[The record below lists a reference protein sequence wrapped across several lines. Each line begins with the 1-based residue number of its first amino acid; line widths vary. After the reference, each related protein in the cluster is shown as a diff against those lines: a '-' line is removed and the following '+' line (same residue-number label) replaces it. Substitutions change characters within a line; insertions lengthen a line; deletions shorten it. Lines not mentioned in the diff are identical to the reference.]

1 MFKFFVFCFI
11 GCALGQNK
19 NEVNS
24 VPESPAAQFLGLSA
38 GASALIPNI
47 RATFSCLGRNYGYF
61 ADVDNNCQIFH
72 VCHPSVNAA
81 GEPVIYQF
89 SKFCPNQTRFDQ
101 KRLSCVSVDD
111 PKIIPCIDSTRFYPL
126 TESRFAEL
134 PVIQTTEPQFQQLL
148 PVVEQRVEQLP
159 IEEQRLETLPV
170 KGIQTQIRAQNV
182 VNQLIPTKNVIRNE
196 ALPQQIPQTIPQNLL
211 QPITEQRVEQLVQN
225 SVPVEPSVQQQFV
238 DIRNL
243 EPIQQQSIP
252 VNEPEVP
259 VIQRTFAVKQENN
272 APLTNT
278 QVLRSTPVS
287 QIKSGLVTPAFALR
301 NSQSIPSQVV
311 PQVVAQ
317 PLQTTQQFLVPS
329 NLNLRQTVPQTQYV
343 LQNVPT
349 YQPLYVNPQPVV
361 QTYRAVSSPK
371 VIRPSSYLAQPQNT
385 IANEPVVYSLRY
397 QSVPQYLRTNVQ
409 PSVVRQPLN
418 PVFTQF

>member
-1 MFKFFVFCFI
+1 MFKFFVFCFV
-11 GCALGQNK
+11 GFALGQNQ
-19 NEVNS
+19 NAINS

-38 GASALIPNI
+38 GASELIPNI

-72 VCHPSVNAA
+72 VCHPSRNAA

-101 KRLSCVSVDD
+101 QRLSCVSVDD
-111 PKIIPCIDSTRFYPL
+111 PKIIPCVDSTRFYPS

-134 PVIQTTEPQFQQLL
+134 PVIQTTEPQFQQLS
-148 PVVEQRVEQLP
+148 VVEQKLEQLP
-159 IEEQRLETLPV
+159 IEEQRFESLPV
-170 KGIQTQIRAQNV
+170 KGIQTQIRTQNV
-182 VNQLIPTKNVIRNE
+182 VNQLIPTKNIIRNE
-196 ALPQQIPQTIPQNLL
+196 PLPQAIPQSLL
-211 QPITEQRVEQLVQN
+211 QPVTEQRVEQLIQN
-225 SVPVEPSVQQQFV
+225 SVPVEQQIV

-243 EPIQQQSIP
+243 EPIQQQSIT

-272 APLTNT
+272 VPLTNT

-287 QIKSGLVTPAFALR
+287 QIKSGLVTPAFAIR
-301 NSQSIPSQVV
+301 NSQVV

-317 PLQTTQQFLVPS
+317 PLQTTQQVLVPS
-329 NLNLRQTVPQTQYV
+329 NLNLRQTVPQNQYV
-343 LQNVPT
+343 VQNVPV

-361 QTYRAVSSPK
+361 QTFRTVSTPK

-385 IANEPVVYSLRY
+385 VVNEPVVYSLRY
-397 QSVPQYLRTNVQ
+397 QSVPQYLRANVQ
-409 PSVVRQPLN
+409 PSVVRQLQN